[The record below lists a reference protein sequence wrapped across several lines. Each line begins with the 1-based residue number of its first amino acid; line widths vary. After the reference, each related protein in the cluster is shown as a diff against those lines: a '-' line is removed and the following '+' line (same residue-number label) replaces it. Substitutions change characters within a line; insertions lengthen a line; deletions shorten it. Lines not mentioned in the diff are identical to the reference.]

1 MTSFSEALT
10 TLTQRKIIMT
20 QHKPINKTFQDLKT
34 KIGQAIVE
42 RIQNGL
48 LDNVTTAN
56 GIGLLANDKNA
67 PITAVTALF
76 KTELKLNKDGQ
87 TGCLVFEKQP
97 IDMLK
102 NPTILRVY
110 TKNQK
115 TSLLDDYER
124 VNTDYLTDFGWQV
137 VPYVPFFVIKKR
149 RFLKDKLLLGTLV
162 PEAQY
167 DSLATSIKQAK
178 DTYVVSQTLPSK
190 LASDPKNAVAA
201 LLEPQTRLMSLEVK
215 TISLKDLSKVLPDI
229 THEGYLPPD
238 DPKALDQFV
247 DFNKTLVKSYET
259 EILDLQN
266 NLLKTLE
273 ACGRDIV
280 ANL

>member
-1 MTSFSEALT
+1 
-10 TLTQRKIIMT
+10 MT

-48 LDNVTTAN
+48 LDNVTTTN

-76 KTELKLNKDGQ
+76 KTELRLNRDGQ
-87 TGCLVFEKQP
+87 TGYLVFEKQP
-97 IDMLK
+97 IDLLK
-102 NPTILRVY
+102 NPTILSLC

-115 TSLLDDYER
+115 ASMAKDYDR
-124 VNTDYLTDFGWQV
+124 VNADYLNDFGWQV

-149 RFLKDKLLLGTLV
+149 RFYKDKLLLGTLV

-167 DSLATSIKQAK
+167 NSLATSVKQAK
-178 DTYVVSQTLPSK
+178 NSYSVSQTLPPK
-190 LASDPKNAVAA
+190 LAADPKNKVAA
-201 LLEPQTRLMSLEVK
+201 LLEPQTRLMSLEAK
-215 TISLKDLSKVLPDI
+215 TINLKDLSKALPDI

-247 DFNKTLVKSYET
+247 DFNKLLVKSYEA
-259 EILDLQN
+259 EISNLQN
-266 NLLKTLE
+266 ELLKTLE

>member
-1 MTSFSEALT
+1 
-10 TLTQRKIIMT
+10 MT
-20 QHKPINKTFQDLKT
+20 QDKPIEQTFQDLKT

-56 GIGLLANDKNA
+56 GVSLLTNDKNA
-67 PITAVTALF
+67 PIAVVTALF
-76 KTELKLNKDGQ
+76 KTELRLNKDGQ
-87 TGCLVFEKQP
+87 TGCLIFEKQP
-97 IDMLK
+97 IDLPK
-102 NPTILRVY
+102 NPTILRVC
-110 TKNQK
+110 TKKQK

-124 VNTDYLTDFGWQV
+124 VNTDYLTDFGWQIV
-137 VPYVPFFVIKKR
+137 DYVPLFVIKKR

-162 PEAQY
+162 PKAQY
-167 DSLATSIKQAK
+167 GSLATSIKQAK
-178 DTYVVSQTLPSK
+178 DTYSISQTLPPK
-190 LASDPKNAVAA
+190 LASDPKNTVAA
-201 LLEPQTRLMSLEVK
+201 LLEPQTRLMSLEAK
-215 TISLKDLSKVLPDI
+215 TISLKDLSKALPDI
-229 THEGYLPPD
+229 AHKGYLPPE

-247 DFNKTLVKSYET
+247 DFNKTLIKGYET

-266 NLLKTLE
+266 KLLKTLE

>member
-1 MTSFSEALT
+1 MT
-10 TLTQRKIIMT
+10 KD
-20 QHKPINKTFQDLKT
+20 KPIEQTFQDLKT

-48 LDNVTTAN
+48 LDNVTTTN
-56 GIGLLANDKNA
+56 GISLLTNDKNA

-76 KTELKLNKDGQ
+76 KTELRLNKDGQ

-97 IDMLK
+97 IDLPK
-102 NPTILRVY
+102 NPAILRLC

-115 TSLLDDYER
+115 NNLVEDYER
-124 VNTDYLTDFGWQV
+124 VNTDYLTDFGWQIV
-137 VPYVPFFVIKKR
+137 DYVPFFVIKKR
-149 RFLKDKLLLGTLV
+149 RFYKDKLLLGTLV

-178 DTYVVSQTLPSK
+178 DTYNVSQTLPPK

-201 LLEPQTRLMSLEVK
+201 LLEPQTRLMSLEAKV
-215 TISLKDLSKVLPDI
+215 ISLKGIAKALPDI
-229 THEGYLPPD
+229 TYEDYLPLD

-247 DFNKTLVKSYET
+247 DFNKTLVKGYET

-266 NLLKTLE
+266 ELLKTLE
-273 ACGRDIV
+273 TCGRDIV

>member
-1 MTSFSEALT
+1 
-10 TLTQRKIIMT
+10 MT
-20 QHKPINKTFQDLKT
+20 QHTTIDKTFQDLKT
-34 KIGQAIVE
+34 KIGRAIVE
-42 RIQNGL
+42 CIQEELLTDVTSKNGL
-48 LDNVTTAN
+48 RLLSDNTDAH
-56 GIGLLANDKNA
+56 
-67 PITAVTALF
+67 ITAVTLLF
-76 KTELKLNKDGQ
+76 KTTLRLNKDGQ
-87 TGCLVFEKQP
+87 TGYLVFEKQP
-97 IDMLK
+97 IDLLK
-102 NPTILRVY
+102 NPTILSFC

-115 TSLLDDYER
+115 TSMAKDYDS
-124 VNTDYLTDFGWQV
+124 VNADYLNDFGWQV

-149 RFLKDKLLLGTLV
+149 RFLKDKLLLSMLV
-162 PEAQY
+162 PEDQY
-167 DSLATSIKQAK
+167 DSLATSIKQTK
-178 DTYVVSQTLPSK
+178 FDVSQTLPSE

-201 LLEPQTRLMSLEVK
+201 LLEPQTRLMSLEAK

-229 THEGYLPPD
+229 AHKGYLPPD

-247 DFNKTLVKSYET
+247 DFNKSLVKGYEA

>member
-1 MTSFSEALT
+1 
-10 TLTQRKIIMT
+10 MT
-20 QHKPINKTFQDLKT
+20 QDKPIEQTFQDLKT

-56 GIGLLANDKNA
+56 GVSLLTNDKNA

-76 KTELKLNKDGQ
+76 KTELRLNKDGQ
-87 TGCLVFEKQP
+87 TGCLIFEKQP
-97 IDMLK
+97 IDLPK
-102 NPTILRVY
+102 NPTILHVC

-115 TSLLDDYER
+115 NSMAKDYNR
-124 VNTDYLTDFGWQV
+124 VNADYLNDFGWQV

-149 RFLKDKLLLGTLV
+149 RFLKDKLLLSMLI
-162 PEAQY
+162 PENQY
-167 DSLATSIKQAK
+167 NSLATSIKQAK
-178 DTYVVSQTLPSK
+178 DTYSVSQTLPPE
-190 LASDPKNAVAA
+190 LASNPKNTVAA
-201 LLEPQTRLMSLEVK
+201 LLKPQTRLMSLEAK
-215 TISLKDLSKVLPDI
+215 TISLKDLSKSLPDI
-229 THEGYLPPD
+229 THKGYLPPE

-247 DFNKTLVKSYET
+247 DFNKTLVKGYET

-266 NLLKTLE
+266 NILKTLE

>member
-1 MTSFSEALT
+1 
-10 TLTQRKIIMT
+10 MT
-20 QHKPINKTFQDLKT
+20 QHTTIDKTFQDLKT

-42 RIQNGL
+42 CIQEGLLTDVTSKNGL
-48 LDNVTTAN
+48 RLLSDNTDAH
-56 GIGLLANDKNA
+56 
-67 PITAVTALF
+67 ITAVTLLF
-76 KTELKLNKDGQ
+76 KTTLKLNKDGQ

-97 IDMLK
+97 IDLPK
-102 NPTILRVY
+102 NPAILRVY

-124 VNTDYLTDFGWQV
+124 VNTDYLTDFGWQIV
-137 VPYVPFFVIKKR
+137 DYVPFFVIKKR
-149 RFLKDKLLLGTLV
+149 RFYKDKLLLGTLV

-178 DTYVVSQTLPSK
+178 DTYNVSQTLPPK

-201 LLEPQTRLMSLEVK
+201 LLEPQTRLMSLEAK

-229 THEGYLPPD
+229 THEGYLPLD

-247 DFNKTLVKSYET
+247 DFNKTLVKGYET

-266 NLLKTLE
+266 ELLKTLE
-273 ACGRDIV
+273 TCGRDIV
-280 ANL
+280 INL